1 MATPPRNSTPA
12 AQSNASQRAAAIET
26 STPPSRSSPAR
37 HAGLR
42 LLAAA
47 SGLLFALSTLS
58 GFAAPGPVDVRIS
71 LQECVVT
78 ALSSNRVLQIERIN
92 PLIARLALSE
102 SLGHYDPILAV
113 QLRREED
120 NDTGGYDPA
129 DFSRDAVYSADSEVG
144 TAGLIGFLPS
154 GLSYSLG
161 GTYAHSSGTRNFMTF
176 ESYKLGLA
184 ATARQPLLRNFWT
197 DAARTSIKLNRKLV
211 RFSDL
216 GVRYLVL
223 DILNQV
229 HQAYF
234 DLAYA
239 WEDLQVR
246 QRLLTAKDETLAAVR
261 RQVEVGT
268 LTILDEKLAL
278 AQSSRVES
286 DLAFSSNLVV
296 QAENT
301 LKSLLGYGTT
311 EWAEKRLVPSDHLLL
326 LPETLD
332 LAHSWRSGFAR
343 RPDLAQMQVE
353 FERADINLRFRR
365 NQLFPSLDIIGGYGR
380 RGASAGQA
388 LPPVSTNAS
397 FSTAW
402 EQIDDGDAPNAM
414 VGLVLTTPLGMAR
427 ERAAYRAG
435 RHLKEQAQLRIKQKE
450 EIILREVSDAHHAA
464 RLAFDRVQ
472 ASRRARAY
480 AHDALLAEEQKLAA
494 GSSALYIVLQLQ
506 SDLAA
511 AESNEV
517 RARADYNKALSQ
529 LHFAEGTLIE
539 RTGLN
544 LDLD

>member
-1 MATPPRNSTPA
+1 MD
-12 AQSNASQRAAAIET
+12 IET
-26 STPPSRSSPAR
+26 
-37 HAGLR
+37 
-42 LLAAA
+42 
-47 SGLLFALSTLS
+47 
-58 GFAAPGPVDVRIS
+58 
-71 LQECVVT
+71 
-78 ALSSNRVLQIERIN
+78 
-92 PLIARLALSE
+92 
-102 SLGHYDPILAV
+102 
-113 QLRREED
+113 
-120 NDTGGYDPA
+120 
-129 DFSRDAVYSADSEVG
+129 
-144 TAGLIGFLPS
+144 
-154 GLSYSLG
+154 
-161 GTYAHSSGTRNFMTF
+161 
-176 ESYKLGLA
+176 
-184 ATARQPLLRNFWT
+184 
-197 DAARTSIKLNRKLV
+197 NRK
-211 RFSDL
+211 D
-216 GVRYLVL
+216 
-223 DILNQV
+223 
-229 HQAYF
+229 
-234 DLAYA
+234 
-239 WEDLQVR
+239 R
-246 QRLLTAKDETLAAVR
+246 QRGSDPMPQFRPKPF
-261 RQVEVGT
+261 